1 MKFPLLLAST
11 SLAAFPAAAQQTPPT
26 EAAPADAPAEVQD
39 HVHEAVDE
47 EIVVTAPG
55 LRDLN
60 VLAGTQVLTGDD
72 LIREIRPQLG
82 DTLARLP
89 GVSATSFSP
98 GASRPVL
105 RGFQG
110 ERVRVLVDG
119 IGSIDV
125 SNTSAD
131 HAVTVDPLTATR
143 SG

>member
-1 MKFPLLLAST
+1 MRWPAT
-11 SLAAFPAAAQQTPPT
+11 SSRSWATRWRGCPAVRRPPSRPARRARRAAARRGDALARTP
-26 EAAPADAPAEVQD
+26 Q
-39 HVHEAVDE
+39 
-47 EIVVTAPG
+47 
-55 LRDLN
+55 
-60 VLAGTQVLTGDD
+60 
-72 LIREIRPQLG
+72 PQLG

-131 HAVTVDPLTATR
+131 HAVTVDPLTAERIEVLHGPAVLLFGGQAIGGGGDRRRRR
-143 SG
+143 SR